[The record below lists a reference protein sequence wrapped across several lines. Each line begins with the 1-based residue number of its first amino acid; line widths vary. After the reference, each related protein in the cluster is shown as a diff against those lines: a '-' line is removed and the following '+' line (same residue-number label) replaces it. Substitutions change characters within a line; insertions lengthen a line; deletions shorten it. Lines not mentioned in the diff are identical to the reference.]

1 MEKNINLGLHIQDD
15 KDYYIQNKAYKTN
28 INCIYIEG
36 INFNILFLYFK
47 YYFSWRFFILN
58 KNLYLIIFFLIIII
72 ISIINLDLN
81 KLDILNF

>member
-47 YYFSWRFFILN
+47 YYFS
-58 KNLYLIIFFLIIII
+58 
-72 ISIINLDLN
+72 
-81 KLDILNF
+81 